1 MSFLRASAS
10 SVGTSPGGEPP
21 TSVEASV
28 AVFGRFL
35 GAGRGLGSTL
45 LPGTSPCGEPPE
57 AEAEAVAEV
66 PSSCEE
72 PTPAAFCSFSWR
84 RPPGSLL
91 VWRPVMKCQ
100 IHGRNTLICQ
110 NHAIVCK
117 IQLVAVIE
125 VVLVIEIAIKDI
137 RPIFDD
143 CPQSR

>member
-21 TSVEASV
+21 ASVEASC

-84 RPPGSLL
+84 RPPGSFSCGGL
-91 VWRPVMKCQ
+91 
-100 IHGRNTLICQ
+100 
-110 NHAIVCK
+110 
-117 IQLVAVIE
+117 
-125 VVLVIEIAIKDI
+125 
-137 RPIFDD
+137 
-143 CPQSR
+143 